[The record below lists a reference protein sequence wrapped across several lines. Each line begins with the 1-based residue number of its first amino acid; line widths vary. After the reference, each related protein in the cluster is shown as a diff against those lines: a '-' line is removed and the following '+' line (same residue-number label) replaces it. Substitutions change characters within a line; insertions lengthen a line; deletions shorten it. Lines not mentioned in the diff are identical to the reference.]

1 MTANTLAALGW
12 TDELDAA
19 MTTHAE
25 RGFEP
30 ARVVAEHRGGY
41 YVRGERDDRLASAR
55 GRLRDHEITGGMP
68 AVGDWVAVCDA
79 PGGRAAIEAVL
90 PRRTKI
96 SRKTPWLK
104 AEEHTLVANVDTVFL
119 VAGLD
124 GDFNARRLERY
135 LVTAWDSGADPVVV
149 LTKLDVCE
157 DFEQIAEAE
166 AVAIGVPVLAVSS
179 VTGEGLDA
187 VREYLVPAKT
197 LALLGSSGTGKS
209 TLVNTLAGREL
220 MRTGDLRNDGRGRH
234 VTRHRQLLVLRGGAI
249 LVDTPGL
256 RELQLWEGDVDSA
269 FSDIAELATQCKFND
284 CSHQAEPGCAVL
296 KALTTGRARRRPD
309 AELPQARAGA
319 ARDRSTLEQADRA
332 RAQAPLEDEG
342 PRDPS
347 GAEIREAVG
356 MIRAWSVA
364 PCSFSPSRDCS
375 WRLARRRPRKQPAAC
390 GRRTGR
396 RTSAFAPR
404 AERGSRARCSAEGR
418 RVWCWRTRPGPTVA
432 SGCRSRES
440 SRRRVTGRSSSTC
453 VATAR
458 PPASRTPIRSST

>member
-1 MTANTLAALGW
+1 VTANTLAALGW
-12 TDELDAA
+12 TDELEAA

-135 LVTAWDSGADPVVV
+135 LVTAWDSGAEPVVV
-149 LTKLDVCE
+149 LTKLDICE
-157 DFEQIAEAE
+157 DDEQIAEAE

-220 MRTGDLRNDGRGRH
+220 MRTGDLRSDGRGRH

-284 CSHQAEPGCAVL
+284 CSHETEPGCAVAEALASGELAWERMQSYRKLGRELLAIEARSNKRVGREL
-296 KALTTGRARRRPD
+296 KRRWKARARETRQ
-309 AELPQARAGA
+309 E
-319 ARDRSTLEQADRA
+319 
-332 RAQAPLEDEG
+332 
-342 PRDPS
+342 
-347 GAEIREAVG
+347 
-356 MIRAWSVA
+356 
-364 PCSFSPSRDCS
+364 
-375 WRLARRRPRKQPAAC
+375 RKY
-390 GRRTGR
+390 GKKL
-396 RTSAFAPR
+396 
-404 AERGSRARCSAEGR
+404 
-418 RVWCWRTRPGPTVA
+418 
-432 SGCRSRES
+432 
-440 SRRRVTGRSSSTC
+440 
-453 VATAR
+453 
-458 PPASRTPIRSST
+458 

>member
-1 MTANTLAALGW
+1 LTVNDLAALGW
-12 TDELDAA
+12 TDELEAA
-19 MTTHAE
+19 MTTYFE

-41 YVRGERDDRLASAR
+41 YVRGERDDRLANAR
-55 GRLRDHEITGGMP
+55 GKLRDHEITGGMP

-157 DFEQIAEAE
+157 DDELIAEAE
-166 AVAIGVPVLAVSS
+166 SVAIGVPVLAVSN
-179 VTGEGLDA
+179 VTGEGLDV
-187 VREYLVPAKT
+187 VRAHLAPART
-197 LALLGSSGTGKS
+197 LALLGSSGVGKS

-220 MRTGDLRNDGRGRH
+220 MRTGELRRDGRGRH
-234 VTRHRQLLVLRGGAI
+234 ITRHRQLLVLRGGAI

-269 FSDIAELATQCKFND
+269 FSDIAELASQCRFND
-284 CSHQAEPGCAVL
+284 CGHETEPGCAVREALASGELAWERMASYRKLERELRSIEARSNKRVHREL
-296 KALTTGRARRRPD
+296 KRRWKTRARETR
-309 AELPQARAGA
+309 QARKYGK
-319 ARDRSTLEQADRA
+319 
-332 RAQAPLEDEG
+332 
-342 PRDPS
+342 
-347 GAEIREAVG
+347 
-356 MIRAWSVA
+356 
-364 PCSFSPSRDCS
+364 
-375 WRLARRRPRKQPAAC
+375 RL
-390 GRRTGR
+390 
-396 RTSAFAPR
+396 
-404 AERGSRARCSAEGR
+404 
-418 RVWCWRTRPGPTVA
+418 
-432 SGCRSRES
+432 
-440 SRRRVTGRSSSTC
+440 
-453 VATAR
+453 
-458 PPASRTPIRSST
+458 

>member
-12 TDELDAA
+12 TDELEAA
-19 MTTHAE
+19 MTIHAE

-41 YVRGERDDRLASAR
+41 YVRGERGDRLASAR

-135 LVTAWDSGADPVVV
+135 LVTAWDSGADPVIV

-157 DFEQIAEAE
+157 DEEQIAEAE
-166 AVAIGVPVLAVSS
+166 AVAVGVPVLAVSN

-197 LALLGSSGTGKS
+197 LALLGSSGVGKS

-220 MRTGDLRNDGRGRH
+220 MRTGELRRDGRGRH
-234 VTRHRQLLVLRGGAI
+234 ITRHRQLLVLRGGAI

-269 FSDIAELATQCKFND
+269 FSDIAELADQCRFND
-284 CSHQAEPGCAVL
+284 CAHETEPGCAVREALASGELSWERMRSYRKLERELRAIEARSNKRVGREL
-296 KALTTGRARRRPD
+296 KRRWKARARETR
-309 AELPQARAGA
+309 QAR
-319 ARDRSTLEQADRA
+319 RY
-332 RAQAPLEDEG
+332 
-342 PRDPS
+342 
-347 GAEIREAVG
+347 
-356 MIRAWSVA
+356 
-364 PCSFSPSRDCS
+364 
-375 WRLARRRPRKQPAAC
+375 
-390 GRRTGR
+390 GRH
-396 RTSAFAPR
+396 
-404 AERGSRARCSAEGR
+404 
-418 RVWCWRTRPGPTVA
+418 
-432 SGCRSRES
+432 
-440 SRRRVTGRSSSTC
+440 
-453 VATAR
+453 
-458 PPASRTPIRSST
+458 